1 MSLLPSLGTQ
11 AEGVSVSL
19 LLDDV
24 RPELVVR
31 PVRSLVVVV
40 LDDLVGLVG
49 HEAVRLAHEPVGHGG
64 VRGLGHVLR
73 QPGRVPAVE
82 VPGLPPRDLLV

>member
-1 MSLLPSLGTQ
+1 MGCH
-11 AEGVSVSL
+11 SL

-31 PVRSLVVVV
+31 PERSPVVVV

-49 HEAVRLAHEPVGHGG
+49 HEVWSRLGGGLAHEPVGHGR
-64 VRGLGHVLR
+64 VLRLGHVLR
-73 QPGRVPAVE
+73 QPARVPAVE
-82 VPGLPPRDLLV
+82 VSGLPPRDFLV